1 MVTLTEMHPAARR
14 RMAER
19 MPPPAPHEVLL
30 RPLGGGDAR
39 AIIATI
45 AAQLAVPALFDD
57 LKASDWQSRVAAL
70 RRVRTG
76 AGGVL
81 ELAQPLHRRFQFAL
95 FEAVCARPGSPR
107 LDPARIESAGLVIR
121 RRNGSTRLGWF
132 KTDRAIKGWQS
143 IHHRDRDPDP
153 VRAAAGHPA
162 NAALRDLVAARRDAV
177 APPEETVHTLFTAPP
192 EVCQAIGK
200 TVLFAPIPVV
210 SAEVSD
216 EPPPPVDFLA
226 LPAAETAELIGHLS
240 SYFKYRSRRLSLPR
254 RGEALA
260 ADWNVLSPE
269 TRQANRRLYNF
280 GFFLQQCAVE
290 LDLFGNG
297 AAAGNLRRLLASL
310 ELPLEETSD
319 GRVVRSTDAA
329 SFLRDASAILL
340 AGEPNGKD
348 VRMPLAWPSVD
359 RDKAAQ
365 ITRAA
370 LACLSEQHSRHA
382 PAQPK
387 FGDDNSQYVVRG
399 FLRVSGH
406 DDCPA
411 KLIWSIESEPFRIA
425 PWWDGDGPGTTIS
438 LPDLGKLKKAKPS
451 VAFAMPPEIANLLK
465 GDAKDLS
472 EGKGSTA
479 GPNIAWICSFSIPY
493 ITICAFIV
501 LNIFLT
507 LFDIIFRWMLYI
519 KICIPIPLP
528 ASSGDD
534 ERGG

>member
-1 MVTLTEMHPAARR
+1 MVTLAQMHPAARR
-14 RMAER
+14 RMEER
-19 MPPPAPHEVLL
+19 MPPPATHDVLL
-30 RPLGGGDAR
+30 RPLGSGDAR
-39 AIIATI
+39 AIIATSS
-45 AAQLAVPALFDD
+45 AQLAVPALFDD
-57 LKASDWQSRVAAL
+57 LRATDWQKRLAAL
-70 RRVRTG
+70 QRSRTG

-107 LDPARIESAGLVIR
+107 LDPAKIESAGLVVR
-121 RRNGSTRLGWF
+121 RRKGSAQLGWF
-132 KTDRAIKGWQS
+132 KTDRAIKGWQA
-143 IHHRDRDPDP
+143 IHDRNCDPDP

-162 NAALRDLVAARRDAV
+162 NVGLRELVAARREA
-177 APPEETVHTLFTAPP
+177 APPPVEEVHTLFTAPP
-192 EVCQAIGK
+192 EVCKALGK

-216 EPPPPVDFLA
+216 EPPPAIDFLA
-226 LPAAETAELIGHLS
+226 LPHSETAELIGHLS

-254 RGEALA
+254 RGDKLA

-269 TRQANRRLYNF
+269 TRKATRRLYNF
-280 GFFLQQCAVE
+280 GFFLQQCTVE
-290 LDLFGNG
+290 LGLFGNG
-297 AAAGNLRRLLASL
+297 TAAGELRRLLASL
-310 ELPLEETSD
+310 ELPLEETND
-319 GRVVRSTDAA
+319 GRVTRSTDAA
-329 SFLRDASAILL
+329 SYLRDASEVLL
-340 AGEPNGKD
+340 AGEPNGKN

-359 RDKAAQ
+359 RDKASQ

-370 LACLSEQHSRHA
+370 LACLSDQYARHA
-382 PAQPK
+382 PAQAK
-387 FGDDNSQYVVRG
+387 FADDASQYVVRG
-399 FLRVSGH
+399 FLRVTGH
-406 DDCPA
+406 DGCPE
-411 KLIWSIESEPFRIA
+411 KLVWSIESEPFRIA

-451 VAFAMPPEIANLLK
+451 VSFAMPPEIANLLK

-472 EGKGSTA
+472 EGKGSTS

-507 LFDIIFRWMLYI
+507 LFDIIFRWMMYI

-528 ASSGDD
+528 PSSDD
-534 ERGG
+534 EGGG

>member
-1 MVTLTEMHPAARR
+1 ME
-14 RMAER
+14 ER
-19 MPPPAPHEVLL
+19 MPPAAMHEVLL

-45 AAQLAVPALFDD
+45 SAQLAVPSLFDD
-57 LKASDWQSRVAAL
+57 LKASDWQKRIAAL
-70 RRVRTG
+70 RRARTG

-107 LDPARIESAGLVIR
+107 LDPARIESAGLVVR
-121 RRNGSTRLGWF
+121 RRKGLARLGWF
-132 KTDRAIKGWQS
+132 KTDRAIKGWQTVLD
-143 IHHRDRDPDP
+143 RNRDPDP

-162 NAALRDLVAARRDAV
+162 NAGLRDLVAARREA
-177 APPEETVHTLFTAPP
+177 APPPGEEVHTLFTAPP
-192 EVCQAIGK
+192 EVCKAIGK

-210 SAEVSD
+210 SAEVSE
-216 EPPPPVDFLA
+216 EPPPAIDFLA
-226 LPAAETAELIGHLS
+226 LPQAETAELVGHLS

-254 RGEALA
+254 SGDTLA
-260 ADWNVLSPE
+260 AGWNALSPE
-269 TRQANRRLYNF
+269 TRATNRRLYNF
-280 GFFLQQCAVE
+280 GFFLQQCTVE

-297 AAAGNLRRLLASL
+297 VAAAELRRLLASL
-310 ELPLEETSD
+310 ELPLEEAHD
-319 GRVVRSTDAA
+319 GRVTRSTDAA
-329 SFLRDASAILL
+329 SFLRDASAVLL
-340 AGEPNGKD
+340 AGEPNGKN

-359 RDKAAQ
+359 RDKAHQ

-370 LACLSEQHSRHA
+370 LACLSDQHARHA
-382 PAQPK
+382 PAQAK
-387 FGDDNSQYVVRG
+387 FADDASQYAVRG

-406 DDCPA
+406 DGCPE
-411 KLIWSIESEPFRIA
+411 KLVWSIESEPFRIA
-425 PWWDGDGPGTTIS
+425 PWWDGDGPGATIS
-438 LPDLGKLKKAKPS
+438 LPDLSKLKKAKPS
-451 VAFAMPPEIANLLK
+451 VSFAMPPEIANLLK

-507 LFDIIFRWMLYI
+507 LFDIIFRWMMYI
-519 KICIPIPLP
+519 KICIPIPVP
-528 ASSGDD
+528 STESD
-534 ERGG
+534 EGGG